1 MIIGEYSPRRTR
13 GEYFPKI
20 TEPEA
25 NNCFSI
31 FTQVILFNSVYFFV
45 RNLYKTAASRHFANL
60 FSLLYS
66 PVGEYKGMSRHI
78 GPITTSDFLCS
89 LV

>member
-1 MIIGEYSPRRTR
+1 MIIGEYSRDEVEVNILQKSPSLRRIIVLVFYR
-13 GEYFPKI
+13 SYF
-20 TEPEA
+20 
-25 NNCFSI
+25 NF
-31 FTQVILFNSVYFFV
+31 VYFFV
-45 RNLYKTAASRHFANL
+45 PNLYKTVASRHFVNL
-60 FSLLYS
+60 FLLLYS

>member
-1 MIIGEYSPRRTR
+1 MIIGEYSPRRSR
-13 GEYFPKI
+13 GEFSPKI
-20 TEPEA
+20 TEPEV

-31 FTQVILFNSVYFFV
+31 FTEVILILFISLSVICT
-45 RNLYKTAASRHFANL
+45 KTAASRHFVNL
-60 FSLLYS
+60 FLLLYS

>member
-1 MIIGEYSPRRTR
+1 MIVGEVLLLIKLN
-13 GEYFPKI
+13 YF
-20 TEPEA
+20 
-25 NNCFSI
+25 NF
-31 FTQVILFNSVYFFV
+31 VYFFV
-45 RNLYKTAASRHFANL
+45 RNLYETAASRHFVNL
-60 FSLLYS
+60 FLLLCL

>member
-1 MIIGEYSPRRTR
+1 MIIREYSPRQSR

-31 FTQVILFNSVYFFV
+31 FTQVILIVYFFV
-45 RNLYKTAASRHFANL
+45 RNLYKTVASRHFVNL
-60 FSLLYS
+60 FLLLYS
-66 PVGEYKGMSRHI
+66 PVGEYKEMSRHI